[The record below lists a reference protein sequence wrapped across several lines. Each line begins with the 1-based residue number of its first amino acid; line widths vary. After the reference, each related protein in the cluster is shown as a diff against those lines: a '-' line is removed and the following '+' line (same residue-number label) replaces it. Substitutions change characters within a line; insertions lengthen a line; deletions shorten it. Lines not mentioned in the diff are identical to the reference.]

1 MCRFRH
7 PAQFGLSFVS
17 KLYPNAPLPSI
28 GRAEKVV
35 SSENIIKICS
45 NLAIFMRRF
54 LKHLCFFLPFCSIVE
69 RFGSPWQTKTPPLPC
84 PVCVPFCNRRKNRHK
99 KGGRN
104 PPASDCQKS
113 PIQPTCADGW
123 DTTREIERRECARPF
138 RPSARFC
145 AQFCPKGGYQG
156 TAKLRRCPRQK
167 QPKRSRGRG
176 LLFASPL
183 RRAQQKQGTA
193 TKRFSDLRSRQK
205 RVPPGAWRFCDT
217 LNSMAKLYAFY
228 AFLRPF
234 AMRTA

>member
-17 KLYPNAPLPSI
+17 KLYPNAPLPST
-28 GRAEKVV
+28 GRAGKVV
-35 SSENIIKICS
+35 SPENIIKICS
-45 NLAIFMRRF
+45 NLAVFICRF

-69 RFGSPWQTKTPPLPC
+69 HLGSPWQTKTSPLPY

-138 RPSARFC
+138 GPSARFC

-156 TAKLRRCPRQK
+156 
-167 QPKRSRGRG
+167 G
-176 LLFASPL
+176 
-183 RRAQQKQGTA
+183 
-193 TKRFSDLRSRQK
+193 RFSDLRSRQK

>member
-17 KLYPNAPLPSI
+17 KLYPNAPLPST
-28 GRAEKVV
+28 GRAGKVV

-45 NLAIFMRRF
+45 NLAVFMRCF
-54 LKHLCFFLPFCSIVE
+54 LKHLCFFFPFCSIVE
-69 RFGSPWQTKTPPLPC
+69 HFGSPWQTKTSPLPC

-156 TAKLRRCPRQK
+156 
-167 QPKRSRGRG
+167 G
-176 LLFASPL
+176 
-183 RRAQQKQGTA
+183 
-193 TKRFSDLRSRQK
+193 RFSDLRSRQK